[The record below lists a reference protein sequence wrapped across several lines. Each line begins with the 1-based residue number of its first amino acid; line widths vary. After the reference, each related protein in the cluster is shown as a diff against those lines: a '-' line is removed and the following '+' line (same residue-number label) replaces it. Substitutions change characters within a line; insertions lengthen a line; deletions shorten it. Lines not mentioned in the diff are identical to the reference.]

1 MFTKIY
7 FALYTFLAIAACD
20 STTTSLD
27 SNEAAAVA
35 DFPLVA
41 AFMQDFTKYSYA
53 DYESYVSAQSSTIP
67 YNLNNYF
74 LAFEQLSNY
83 EQVESA
89 MMKTFPFSEF
99 GGVVTAVPWYSELLD
114 IASMSTYYYPSDFP
128 SGTVVTYGSDISVT
142 ASAGPSVSTSTVS
155 ATSTGKSSSVTSTL
169 APSSSSAKTS
179 STEAK
184 TSVSTTA
191 ASSTSS
197 SKSSSSS
204 SSSASST
211 QSKNLA
217 NVSIMSLPFLVISL
231 VLAI

>member
-1 MFTKIY
+1 MISNIY
-7 FALYTFLAIAACD
+7 LAFITYLAVVACD
-20 STTTSLD
+20 ASTTSLD

-83 EQVESA
+83 DQVESA

-99 GGVVTAVPWYSELLD
+99 AGVVTAVPWYTELLD

-128 SGTVVTYGSDISVT
+128 SGTVVTYGSSGSVSATASPT
-142 ASAGPSVSTSTVS
+142 ASAFSI
-155 ATSTGKSSSVTSTL
+155 
-169 APSSSSAKTS
+169 
-179 STEAK
+179 
-184 TSVSTTA
+184 
-191 ASSTSS
+191 SSTSAT
-197 SKSSSSS
+197 SSSSS
-204 SSSASST
+204 SSVKTSSTQDMTTSTSSASSSST
-211 QSKNLA
+211 SSSVSKTSSTTKSSNLA
-217 NVSIMSLPFLVISL
+217 NASIMSLPFLIISL

>member
-1 MFTKIY
+1 MISNIY
-7 FALYTFLAIAACD
+7 LAFITYLAVVACD
-20 STTTSLD
+20 ASTTSLD

-83 EQVESA
+83 DQVESA

-99 GGVVTAVPWYSELLD
+99 AGVVTAVPWYTELLD

-128 SGTVVTYGSDISVT
+128 SGTVVTYGSSGSVSATASPT
-142 ASAGPSVSTSTVS
+142 ASAFSISSTSASS
-155 ATSTGKSSSVTSTL
+155 ATSSSSV
-169 APSSSSAKTS
+169 KTS
-179 STEAK
+179 STQYMT
-184 TSVSTTA
+184 TSTSSA
-191 ASSTSS
+191 SSSSTSS
-197 SKSSSSS
+197 SVSKTSSTTKSS
-204 SSSASST
+204 
-211 QSKNLA
+211 NLA
-217 NVSIMSLPFLVISL
+217 NASIMSLPFLIISL

>member
-1 MFTKIY
+1 MISNIY
-7 FALYTFLAIAACD
+7 LAFITYLAVVACEA
-20 STTTSLD
+20 STTSLD

-83 EQVESA
+83 DQVESA

-99 GGVVTAVPWYSELLD
+99 AGVVTAVPWYTELLD

-128 SGTVVTYGSDISVT
+128 SGTVVTYGSSGSVSATASPT
-142 ASAGPSVSTSTVS
+142 ASAFSISSTSASS
-155 ATSTGKSSSVTSTL
+155 ATSSSSV
-169 APSSSSAKTS
+169 KTS
-179 STEAK
+179 STQDMT
-184 TSVSTTA
+184 TSTSSA
-191 ASSTSS
+191 SSSSTSS
-197 SKSSSSS
+197 SVSKTSSTTKSS
-204 SSSASST
+204 
-211 QSKNLA
+211 NLA
-217 NVSIMSLPFLVISL
+217 NASIMSLPFLIISL

>member
-1 MFTKIY
+1 MISNIY
-7 FALYTFLAIAACD
+7 LAFITYLAVVACD
-20 STTTSLD
+20 ASTTSLD

-83 EQVESA
+83 DQVESA

-99 GGVVTAVPWYSELLD
+99 AGVVTAVPWYTELLD

-128 SGTVVTYGSDISVT
+128 SGTVVTYGSSGSVSATASPT
-142 ASAGPSVSTSTVS
+142 ASAFSISSTS
-155 ATSTGKSSSVTSTL
+155 ATSSSSSV
-169 APSSSSAKTS
+169 KTS
-179 STEAK
+179 STQDMT
-184 TSVSTTA
+184 TSTSSA
-191 ASSTSS
+191 SSSSTSS
-197 SKSSSSS
+197 SVSKTSSTTKSS
-204 SSSASST
+204 
-211 QSKNLA
+211 NLA
-217 NVSIMSLPFLVISL
+217 NASIMSLPFLIISL

>member
-1 MFTKIY
+1 MISNIY
-7 FALYTFLAIAACD
+7 LAFITYLAVVACD
-20 STTTSLD
+20 ASTTSLD

-83 EQVESA
+83 DQVESA

-99 GGVVTAVPWYSELLD
+99 AGVVTAVPWYTELLD

-128 SGTVVTYGSDISVT
+128 SGTVVTYGSSGSVSATASPT
-142 ASAGPSVSTSTVS
+142 ASAFSISSTS
-155 ATSTGKSSSVTSTL
+155 ATSHHHHLT
-169 APSSSSAKTS
+169 SSAS
-179 STEAK
+179 S
-184 TSVSTTA
+184 
-191 ASSTSS
+191 SSTSS
-197 SKSSSSS
+197 SVSKTSSTTKSS
-204 SSSASST
+204 
-211 QSKNLA
+211 NLA
-217 NVSIMSLPFLVISL
+217 NASIMSLPFLIISL

>member
-1 MFTKIY
+1 MMSNIY
-7 FALYTFLAIAACD
+7 LAFITYLAVVACD
-20 STTTSLD
+20 ASTTSLD

-83 EQVESA
+83 DQVESA

-99 GGVVTAVPWYSELLD
+99 AGVVTAVPWYTELLD

-128 SGTVVTYGSDISVT
+128 SGTVVTYGSSASVSATASPT
-142 ASAGPSVSTSTVS
+142 ASAFSISSTSTSS
-155 ATSTGKSSSVTSTL
+155 ATSSSSV
-169 APSSSSAKTS
+169 KTS
-179 STEAK
+179 STQDMT
-184 TSVSTTA
+184 TST
-191 ASSTSS
+191 
-197 SKSSSSS
+197 
-204 SSSASST
+204 SSASSSLT
-211 QSKNLA
+211 SSSVSKTSSTTKSSNLA
-217 NVSIMSLPFLVISL
+217 NASIMSLPFLIISL

>member
-1 MFTKIY
+1 MISNIY
-7 FALYTFLAIAACD
+7 LAFITYLAVVACD
-20 STTTSLD
+20 ASTTSLD

-83 EQVESA
+83 DQVESA

-99 GGVVTAVPWYSELLD
+99 AGVVTAVPWYTELLD

-128 SGTVVTYGSDISVT
+128 SGTVVTYGSSGSVSATASPT
-142 ASAGPSVSTSTVS
+142 ASAFSI
-155 ATSTGKSSSVTSTL
+155 
-169 APSSSSAKTS
+169 
-179 STEAK
+179 
-184 TSVSTTA
+184 
-191 ASSTSS
+191 SSTSAT
-197 SKSSSSS
+197 SSSSS
-204 SSSASST
+204 SVKTSSTQDMTTSTSSASSSLT
-211 QSKNLA
+211 SSSVSKTSSTTKSSNLA
-217 NVSIMSLPFLVISL
+217 NASIMSLPFLIISL

>member
-1 MFTKIY
+1 MISNIY
-7 FALYTFLAIAACD
+7 LAFITYLAVVACD
-20 STTTSLD
+20 ASTTSLD

-83 EQVESA
+83 DQVESA

-99 GGVVTAVPWYSELLD
+99 AGVVTAVPWYTELLD

-128 SGTVVTYGSDISVT
+128 SGTVVTYGSSGSVSATASPT
-142 ASAGPSVSTSTVS
+142 ASAFSISSTSTTS
-155 ATSTGKSSSVTSTL
+155 ATSSSSV
-169 APSSSSAKTS
+169 KTS
-179 STEAK
+179 STQDMT
-184 TSVSTTA
+184 TSTSSA
-191 ASSTSS
+191 SSSSTSS
-197 SKSSSSS
+197 SVSKTSSTTKSS
-204 SSSASST
+204 
-211 QSKNLA
+211 NLA
-217 NVSIMSLPFLVISL
+217 NVSIMSLPFLIISL

>member
-1 MFTKIY
+1 MISNIY
-7 FALYTFLAIAACD
+7 LAFITYLAVVACEA
-20 STTTSLD
+20 STTSLD

-83 EQVESA
+83 DQVESA

-99 GGVVTAVPWYSELLD
+99 AGVVTAVPWYTELLD

-128 SGTVVTYGSDISVT
+128 SGTVVTYGSSGSVSATASPT
-142 ASAGPSVSTSTVS
+142 ASAFSISSTSASS
-155 ATSTGKSSSVTSTL
+155 ATSSSSV
-169 APSSSSAKTS
+169 KTS
-179 STEAK
+179 STQYMT
-184 TSVSTTA
+184 TSTSSA
-191 ASSTSS
+191 SSSSTSS
-197 SKSSSSS
+197 SVSKTSSTTKSS
-204 SSSASST
+204 
-211 QSKNLA
+211 NLA
-217 NVSIMSLPFLVISL
+217 NASIMSLPFLIISL

>member
-1 MFTKIY
+1 MISNIY
-7 FALYTFLAIAACD
+7 LAFITYLAVVACD
-20 STTTSLD
+20 ASTTSLD

-83 EQVESA
+83 DQVESA

-99 GGVVTAVPWYSELLD
+99 AGVVTAVPWYTELLD

-128 SGTVVTYGSDISVT
+128 SGTVVTYGSSGSVSATASPT
-142 ASAGPSVSTSTVS
+142 ASAFSISSTS
-155 ATSTGKSSSVTSTL
+155 ATSSSSSSV
-169 APSSSSAKTS
+169 KTS
-179 STEAK
+179 STQDMT
-184 TSVSTTA
+184 TSTSSA
-191 ASSTSS
+191 SSSSTSS
-197 SKSSSSS
+197 SVSKTSSTTKSS
-204 SSSASST
+204 
-211 QSKNLA
+211 NLA
-217 NVSIMSLPFLVISL
+217 NASIMSLPFLIISL

>member
-1 MFTKIY
+1 MISNIY
-7 FALYTFLAIAACD
+7 LAVITYLAVVACD
-20 STTTSLD
+20 ASTTSLD

-41 AFMQDFTKYSYA
+41 AFMQEFTKYSYA

-83 EQVESA
+83 DQVESA

-99 GGVVTAVPWYSELLD
+99 GGVVTAVPWYSEILD

-128 SGTVVTYGSDISVT
+128 SGTVVTYGSSGSVSATASPT
-142 ASAGPSVSTSTVS
+142 ASAFSISSTSVAS
-155 ATSTGKSSSVTSTL
+155 ATTSSSVKTSTTQ
-169 APSSSSAKTS
+169 A
-179 STEAK
+179 
-184 TSVSTTA
+184 TTT
-191 ASSTSS
+191 STSS
-197 SKSSSSS
+197 ATSSSSS
-204 SSSASST
+204 SSTTKSS
-211 QSKNLA
+211 NLA
-217 NVSIMSLPFLVISL
+217 NASMMSLTFLIISL

>member
-1 MFTKIY
+1 MISNIY
-7 FALYTFLAIAACD
+7 LAFITYLAVVACD
-20 STTTSLD
+20 ASTTSLD

-83 EQVESA
+83 DQVESA

-99 GGVVTAVPWYSELLD
+99 AGVVTAVPWYTELLD

-128 SGTVVTYGSDISVT
+128 SGTVVTYGSSGSVSATASPT
-142 ASAGPSVSTSTVS
+142 ASAFSISSTSTSS
-155 ATSTGKSSSVTSTL
+155 ATSSSSV
-169 APSSSSAKTS
+169 KTS
-179 STEAK
+179 STQDMT
-184 TSVSTTA
+184 TST
-191 ASSTSS
+191 
-197 SKSSSSS
+197 
-204 SSSASST
+204 SSASSSLT
-211 QSKNLA
+211 SSSVSKTSSTTKSSNLA
-217 NVSIMSLPFLVISL
+217 NASIMSLPFLIISL

>member
-1 MFTKIY
+1 MISNIY
-7 FALYTFLAIAACD
+7 LAFITSLAVVACGA
-20 STTTSLD
+20 STTSLD

-83 EQVESA
+83 NQVESA

-99 GGVVTAVPWYSELLD
+99 AGVVTAVPWYTELLD

-128 SGTVVTYGSDISVT
+128 SGTVVTYGSSGSVSATTSPT
-142 ASAGPSVSTSTVS
+142 ASAFSISSTSTSS
-155 ATSTGKSSSVTSTL
+155 ATSSSSSV
-169 APSSSSAKTS
+169 KTS
-179 STEAK
+179 STQDMT
-184 TSVSTTA
+184 TSTSSA
-191 ASSTSS
+191 SSSSTSS
-197 SKSSSSS
+197 SVSKTSSTTKSS
-204 SSSASST
+204 
-211 QSKNLA
+211 NLA
-217 NVSIMSLPFLVISL
+217 NASIMSLPFLIISL

>member
-1 MFTKIY
+1 MISNIY
-7 FALYTFLAIAACD
+7 LAFITYLAVVACD
-20 STTTSLD
+20 ASTTSLD

-83 EQVESA
+83 DQVESA

-99 GGVVTAVPWYSELLD
+99 AGVVTAVPWYTELLD

-128 SGTVVTYGSDISVT
+128 SGTVVTYGSSGSVSATASPT
-142 ASAGPSVSTSTVS
+142 ASAFSISSTS
-155 ATSTGKSSSVTSTL
+155 ATSSSSSV
-169 APSSSSAKTS
+169 KTS
-179 STEAK
+179 STQDMT
-184 TSVSTTA
+184 TST
-191 ASSTSS
+191 
-197 SKSSSSS
+197 
-204 SSSASST
+204 SSASSSLT
-211 QSKNLA
+211 SSSVSKTSSTTKSSNLA
-217 NVSIMSLPFLVISL
+217 NASIMSLPFLIISL

>member
-1 MFTKIY
+1 MISNIY
-7 FALYTFLAIAACD
+7 LAFITYLAVVACD
-20 STTTSLD
+20 ASTTSLD

-83 EQVESA
+83 DQVESA

-99 GGVVTAVPWYSELLD
+99 AGVVTAVPWYTELLD

-128 SGTVVTYGSDISVT
+128 SGTVVTYGSSGSVSATASPT
-142 ASAGPSVSTSTVS
+142 ASAFSISSTSTSS
-155 ATSTGKSSSVTSTL
+155 ATSSSSV
-169 APSSSSAKTS
+169 KTS
-179 STEAK
+179 STQDMT
-184 TSVSTTA
+184 TSTSSA
-191 ASSTSS
+191 SSSSTSS
-197 SKSSSSS
+197 SVSKTSSTTKSS
-204 SSSASST
+204 
-211 QSKNLA
+211 NLA
-217 NVSIMSLPFLVISL
+217 NASIMSLPFLIISL